1 MLTIGSFSKF
11 ANNGHKVINM
21 TYKETTDYLY
31 SLLPAY
37 HRIGKAAYKGDLNN
51 TIELDSYFGHPHK
64 KFRTLHVA
72 GTNGKGSVSHML
84 ASILQEA
91 GYRTGLY
98 TSPHLRDFRERIRL
112 NGQMISEDEIIAF
125 VEKHDQAVRRIT
137 PSFFELTVAMA
148 FDYFARMEADVAVV
162 EVGMGGRL
170 DSTNII
176 TPELSVITNIGH
188 DHMEFLGDT
197 LAAVAGEKAG
207 IIKEGVPVV
216 IGETQP
222 ETVDVF
228 AELAAQKNAP
238 VSYADREF
246 LCSLGEMNEKKGIR
260 EYKLQDLVTRI
271 TTSGKTPLGGLAQQ
285 KNIQTVAAAVNII
298 SVPFG
303 LSRDHFVNGIAS
315 VITNTGLMGRWQVLS
330 DSPLT
335 VCDTGHNREGL
346 EYVVRQISLTPKK
359 RLHMVIGFVNDKD
372 LSLVLPLLPRD
383 ALYYFTR
390 AYVPRALDEKAL
402 MTEAGKYGLVGASYS
417 SVAGALEAARFSA
430 DADDMIFI
438 GGSTFVVAEIV

>member
-1 MLTIGSFSKF
+1 
-11 ANNGHKVINM
+11 M

-31 SLLPAY
+31 SMLPAY
-37 HRIGKAAYKGDLNN
+37 HRIGKAAYKGDLDN
-51 TIELDSYFGHPHK
+51 TIELDSYFGHPHTK
-64 KFRTLHVA
+64 YRTLHVA

-112 NGQMISEDEIIAF
+112 DGQMISEEEVISF
-125 VEKHDQAVRRIT
+125 VEKHDQAVRRIE

-148 FDYFARMEADVAVV
+148 FDFFARMEADIVVV

-222 ETVDVF
+222 ETADVF
-228 AELAAQKNAP
+228 SAQAALKNAP
-238 VSYADREF
+238 VSLADREF
-246 LCSLGEMNEKKGIR
+246 LCSLGKMNDKNGIR
-260 EYKLQDLVTRI
+260 EYMLQD
-271 TTSGKTPLGGLAQQ
+271 
-285 KNIQTVAAAVNII
+285 NY
-298 SVPFG
+298 FG
-303 LSRDHFVNGIAS
+303 NNSAWRHCTAEEY
-315 VITNTGLMGRWQVLS
+315 S
-330 DSPLT
+330 DCS
-335 VCDTGHNREGL
+335 CCC
-346 EYVVRQISLTPKK
+346 
-359 RLHMVIGFVNDKD
+359 
-372 LSLVLPLLPRD
+372 
-383 ALYYFTR
+383 
-390 AYVPRALDEKAL
+390 
-402 MTEAGKYGLVGASYS
+402 
-417 SVAGALEAARFSA
+417 
-430 DADDMIFI
+430 
-438 GGSTFVVAEIV
+438 